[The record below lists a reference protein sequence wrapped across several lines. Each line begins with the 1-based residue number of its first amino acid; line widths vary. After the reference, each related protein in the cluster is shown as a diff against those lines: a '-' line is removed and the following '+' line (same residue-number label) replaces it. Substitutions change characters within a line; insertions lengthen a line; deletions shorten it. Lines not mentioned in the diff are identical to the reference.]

1 MLPSEGSDNLHSDC
15 PTRVLPVWAVV
26 LGPIPL
32 DQLDDCPA
40 HCLARFPRV
49 GKKRIAWAQTGLCGL
64 FGVGDPGP
72 GLPEPPSPV
81 TRDPN
86 PWSGHTKHDTR
97 NADNSRH
104 GVSGSRPNPPL
115 PGSSRSGLW
124 YLVPPPL
131 IRPMTSRRTAWPG
144 SRGSERNES
153 PKPKLGCVGCSESAT
168 LDQAYR
174 SPRHP

>member
-1 MLPSEGSDNLHSDC
+1 MVFGPTPPDPLRDLP
-15 PTRVLPVWAVV
+15 A
-26 LGPIPL
+26 
-32 DQLDDCPA
+32 Q
-40 HCLARFPRV
+40 CLARFSRV

-104 GVSGSRPNPPL
+104 GVSGSRPKPPL
-115 PGSSRSGLW
+115 PPSLPPSPTPPRPPTLSLSCVWRGKGGGLGFGRLPETPCLELLAFRVSCFVCPLHGFGSRVTADGGSG
-124 YLVPPPL
+124 
-131 IRPMTSRRTAWPG
+131 RPGPG
-144 SRGSERNES
+144 SPTPINPHS
-153 PKPKLGCVGCSESAT
+153 PVWA
-168 LDQAYR
+168 
-174 SPRHP
+174 